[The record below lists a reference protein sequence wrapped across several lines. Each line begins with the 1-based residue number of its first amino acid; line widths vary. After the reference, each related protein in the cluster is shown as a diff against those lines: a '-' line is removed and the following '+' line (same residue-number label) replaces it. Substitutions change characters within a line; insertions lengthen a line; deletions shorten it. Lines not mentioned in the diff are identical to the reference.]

1 MITTISFYFLGPQ
14 CMLLVSL
21 KRAFNFLLQSQSQ
34 SQVGN
39 FRVEPPGLFRGR
51 GEHPKVLLTFFYLLS
66 FRFVCNCILGF
77 AVSIWGTI
85 FFNSRAYYL
94 IFPLIICLYGVRW
107 ESWKGA
113 FVLATLQL
121 TLQRM
126 LQFQNAQS
134 LVKGSV
140 LHNLLGKK
148 KSHQEFFKDK
158 I

>member
-1 MITTISFYFLGPQ
+1 MINTISFSFLGPQ

-21 KRAFNFLLQSQSQ
+21 KCAFNFLLQSQ

-51 GEHPKVLLTFFYLLS
+51 GEHPKVLLTFLYWRS

-77 AVSIWGTI
+77 AMAICGSV

-107 ESWKGA
+107 ESWKSA
-113 FVLATLQL
+113 FVLVTLQL
-121 TLQRM
+121 ILQRM
-126 LQFQNAQS
+126 LQFQNALS
-134 LVKGSV
+134 LVKGFV

-148 KSHQEFFKDK
+148 KSH
-158 I
+158 